1 MKNNKYFLSL
11 FSSLIS
17 IFFFIGCVTKTTPV
31 YVSIKSPEIRVS
43 DVGFLKEGYGY
54 KEIVIYKAGSVPVK
68 LLLKENRICVNNKC
82 YNKYMFVKKYFRG
95 YEKDFF
101 DKILSKKPLSLKN
114 IQKTGD
120 GFIQKSKN
128 ITYIVKKNS
137 VLFKDRKNHIIIF
150 IKYLKERG

>member
-17 IFFFIGCVTKTTPV
+17 IFFFIGCATKTTPV

-43 DVGFLKEGYGY
+43 DEGFLKEGYGY

-120 GFIQKSKN
+120 GFVQKSKY

>member
-17 IFFFIGCVTKTTPV
+17 IFFFIGCATKTTPV
-31 YVSIKSPEIRVS
+31 YVSIKSPKIRVS
-43 DVGFLKEGYGY
+43 DAGFLKEGIGY
-54 KEIVIYKAGSVPVK
+54 KEIIIYKAGNAPVK
-68 LLLKENRICVNNKC
+68 FVLKENRICINDKC
-82 YNKYMFVKKYFRG
+82 YNKFMFMKRYFRG

-114 IQKTGD
+114 LQKTKD

-128 ITYIVKKNS
+128 IVYIVKENS
-137 VLFKDRKNHIIIF
+137 VLFKDRKRHIIVF